1 MDCRRARRAIQE
13 CLDGEASEGDRE
25 ELFAH
30 LGLCPGCGEHFR
42 EMSVLTCRLGS
53 LAMIDPGTGFVRDVM
68 ERVAVEKRRS
78 AQMMPIAQEQRAAPQ
93 QPARRPVA
101 ADGRSAGDRR
111 GARDIAPGGFKWLA
125 PVLAWAKGAAVMAL
139 VIFAFGMLSLF
150 LPSASTQ
157 ARVLSTDPKAYVL
170 VAGRDVQVPP
180 TTVVHGNLTVVDGNL
195 MIWGKV
201 EGDVRVIRGTV
212 KSSAGALV
220 GGRVVL
226 IESPL
231 AQAKD
236 AVLGACDWFL
246 STYGRLVDKVVD
258 R

>member
-13 CLDGEASEGDRE
+13 YLDGEASEE
-25 ELFAH
+25 ESQELSAH
-30 LGLCPGCGEHFR
+30 LEQCPGCKDHFR
-42 EMSVLTCRLGS
+42 EMSALTGS
-53 LAMIDPGTGFVRDVM
+53 LASLALVDPGSGFVRDVM
-68 ERVAVEKRRS
+68 KRVAVEKR
-78 AQMMPIAQEQRAAPQ
+78 IATGNRVTHEV
-93 QPARRPVA
+93 PAEKA
-101 ADGRSAGDRR
+101 T
-111 GARDIAPGGFKWLA
+111 GFKWMVV
-125 PVLAWAKGAAVMAL
+125 VLAWAKGAAVMAV

-150 LPSASTQ
+150 VPSGSTQ

-180 TTVVHGNLTVVDGNL
+180 TSTVHGNLTIVDGNL
-195 MIWGKV
+195 VIWGKV

-212 KSSAGALV
+212 KSSSGALV
-220 GGRVVL
+220 GGRIVV
-226 IESPL
+226 IDSPL

-246 STYGRLVDKVVD
+246 STYGRLVGRVVD